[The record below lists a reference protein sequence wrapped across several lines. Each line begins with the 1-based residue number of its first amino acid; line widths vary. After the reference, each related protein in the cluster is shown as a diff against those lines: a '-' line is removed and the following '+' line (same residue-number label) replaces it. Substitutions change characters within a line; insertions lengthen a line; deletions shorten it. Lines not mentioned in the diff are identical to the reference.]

1 MTGGSAALDSS
12 AILAI
17 LREEPGRQR
26 LHSKIERADVLAI
39 GAPTLFETAL
49 VAIARLDAEGEQL
62 IEQFLKKWKVQVL
75 PFEKVHWRI
84 ADQAFDRYGKGR
96 HPAALNCGDCMSYAT
111 ARVAEMPLLFVGN
124 DFARTD
130 IAPA

>member
-1 MTGGSAALDSS
+1 MGGGSVAIDSS

-17 LREEPGRQR
+17 LREEPNHGR

-39 GAPTLFETAL
+39 GAPTLFETAM
-49 VAIARLDAEGEQL
+49 VAIARFGAEGEEL
-62 IEQFLKKWKVQVL
+62 VEQFLKEWKVQVL
-75 PFEKVHWRI
+75 PFEKPHWRV
-84 ADQAFDRYGKGR
+84 ADQAFDRFGKGR
-96 HPAALNCGDCMSYAT
+96 HPAGLNYGDCMSYAT
-111 ARVAEMPLLFVGN
+111 ARVAAMPLLFVGN